1 MPTQEQSVEKEMRV
15 HGRRWETIHGSYFS
29 DPEAARPL
37 VEAICHAIDLSHP
50 NVVADLGGGTG
61 FVLKELLKRRALPG
75 IRLVNVDISPLQ
87 LQECQ
92 DDRIS
97 LLQASVAQVTRQDLA
112 AGEDVLLLVARAI
125 LHYFSRPD
133 QRQLLSHL
141 RGQQKEGE
149 LFVHHSSCFQ
159 EAKDAECLSLLYE
172 RMGTQKWFGIL
183 AEMEA
188 LLKEKGWSICQVR
201 PAPKIPLDSTDLA
214 ERYSLSPQ
222 QIISIREEISEKY
235 GQKPEVFTFTE
246 DGFRAWLHAYIF
258 TCKAV

>member
-1 MPTQEQSVEKEMRV
+1 MHTEEQSVEKEMSV

-50 NVVADLGGGTG
+50 KVVADLGGGTG
-61 FVLKELLKRRALPG
+61 FILKELLRRRALLG
-75 IRLVNVDISPLQ
+75 VRLVNVDISPLQ

-92 DDRIS
+92 DERITP
-97 LLQASVAQVTRQDLA
+97 LQASVAQVTRKDLQ
-112 AGEDVLLLVARAI
+112 AGSDCLLLVARAI

-141 RGQQKEGE
+141 RAQQKEGE
-149 LFVHHSSCFQ
+149 LFVHHTSCFKNG
-159 EAKDAECLSLLYE
+159 KDAECLSLLYE
-172 RMGTQKWFGIL
+172 RMGTQKWFGTL

-188 LLKEKGWSICQVR
+188 LLKEKGWIVYQVR
-201 PAPKIPLDSTDLA
+201 QAPSILLDSMDLA

-222 QIISIREEISEKY
+222 QIISIREEIGEKY

-246 DGFRAWLHAYIF
+246 DGFLAWLQAYVF
-258 TCKAV
+258 TCQAV